1 MKTTTPGSKEKAFLP
16 AYRHIE
22 NQLRE
27 KVVSAEW
34 PAGMMLPSRDR
45 LAKEYNVAIGTIQRA
60 VENLV
65 SEGVLWAD
73 PRRGTFVTRTNG
85 DGRQDGAT
93 REPGPSLRAIAV
105 LLMRGPRSNHPFAQA
120 ISQGINQ
127 ALQGKETRLVIFNT
141 TARTWNHLPEMER
154 EALQAVVRDGIA
166 GAIIWYSGDA
176 TSEQELARLNAAGV
190 PLVFVDRYPRAFDCD
205 FVGIDNYQSA
215 CTAME
220 YLLQLGHRRI
230 GLFSSVEEISS
241 VQQRDA
247 GYHDSLAAARIPVLP
262 ECTQRLDYF
271 NEQYDRIIDHFLSLP
286 SPPTAY
292 LVINDDMAYRFIA
305 ALQDR
310 GIRVPDDVSVVSFDD
325 IDRFSPRPPFLTT
338 IHQPLELIG
347 QRAAELLLERMQ
359 NPYRSGQARKH
370 LLLPTHLVTRHT
382 CKKAA

>member
-1 MKTTTPGSKEKAFLP
+1 LKSTSTGSKDRAFLP

-22 NQLRE
+22 NEMRA
-27 KVVSAEW
+27 KVNRAEW

-73 PRRGTFVTRTNG
+73 PRRGTFVTRPNG
-85 DGRQDGAT
+85 DGLQGSG
-93 REPGPSLRAIAV
+93 REAAPSLRAIAA

-154 EALQAVVRDGIA
+154 EALQAVVRDGIS
-166 GAIIWYSGDA
+166 GVIMWYSGDTA
-176 TSEQELARLNAAGV
+176 SEQELARLNAAGV
-190 PLVFVDRYPRAFDCD
+190 PMVFVDRYPTEFDCD

-220 YLLQLGHRRI
+220 YLLRLGHRRI
-230 GLFSSVEEISS
+230 GLFSTVEEISS
-241 VQQRDA
+241 VLQRDA
-247 GYHDSLAAARIPVLP
+247 GYRDSLAAADIVLVP
-262 ECTQRLDYF
+262 EYIQRLDYF
-271 NEQYDRIIDHFLSLP
+271 DEQYDRVIDRYLSLDP
-286 SPPTAY
+286 PPTAY

-305 ALQDR
+305 VLQER
-310 GIRVPDDVSVVSFDD
+310 GIRVPDDVAVVSFDD

-359 NPYRSGQARKH
+359 NPYRPGQARKH
-370 LLLPTHLVTRHT
+370 ILLPTHLVERHT
-382 CKKAA
+382 VKKVP